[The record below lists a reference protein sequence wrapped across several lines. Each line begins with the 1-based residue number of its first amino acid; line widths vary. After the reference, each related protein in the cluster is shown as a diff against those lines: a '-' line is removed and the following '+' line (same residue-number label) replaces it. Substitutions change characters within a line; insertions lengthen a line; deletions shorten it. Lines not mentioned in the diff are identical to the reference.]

1 MGNNIE
7 ENIFILKA
15 LILCVCQHRMSDTVF
30 QSPSSSCFFML
41 QTCHHP
47 ASLRVTCGYETEFGP
62 TECEWMGLGN
72 PHSFFFLLFLF
83 WLVVMATSRM
93 ALEATYSR
101 WQNLCQ
107 LGFLNEG
114 WSRTLHPNTHI
125 ICHLPGL
132 LHNDTITTFVE
143 PLQICSSLLSKCS
156 LNY

>member
-1 MGNNIE
+1 MCVNI
-7 ENIFILKA
+7 
-15 LILCVCQHRMSDTVF
+15 VCQTLFSKVHLPLV
-30 QSPSSSCFFML
+30 SSCCRHAITQLLLELAVGMRL
-41 QTCHHP
+41 
-47 ASLRVTCGYETEFGP
+47 SLGQQNVNGWDWATPIHYS
-62 TECEWMGLGN
+62 L
-72 PHSFFFLLFLF
+72 LLFLF

-125 ICHLPGL
+125 ISHLPGL

>member
-47 ASLRVTCGYETEFGP
+47 ASLRVSCGYETEFGP

-72 PHSFFFLLFLF
+72 PHSLFFAPFPLLAGCDGNLKNGFGSYVF
-83 WLVVMATSRM
+83 KMA
-93 ALEATYSR
+93 E
-101 WQNLCQ
+101 
-107 LGFLNEG
+107 
-114 WSRTLHPNTHI
+114 
-125 ICHLPGL
+125 
-132 LHNDTITTFVE
+132 
-143 PLQICSSLLSKCS
+143 SLSAWIPE
-156 LNY
+156 